1 LEACA
6 VVSVHETE
14 CTSEEP
20 QRLFQNCLEHRCEI
34 AGRRIS
40 DLQHLCSRGLLLQ
53 RLVAFSQLPPRLGK
67 LALKIGYE
75 LFADRPMYC

>member
-1 LEACA
+1 VFRKPNAPPKSRSA
-6 VVSVHETE
+6 FSRIASNTGAR
-14 CTSEEP
+14 SPGEE
-20 QRLFQNCLEHRCEI
+20 LM
-34 AGRRIS
+34 S
-40 DLQHLCSRGLLLQ
+40 LQHLGGRGLLLQ